1 MKDQAEVRCREE
13 ERRGVRGI
21 FSVRRANS
29 AQMLYTSLLLLVLV
43 YRMDD
48 VAAGEHVAADE
59 PRQFKTDLS
68 RGGAQAAVTVDKAQ
82 KYVDNKKIT
91 LTLV

>member
-1 MKDQAEVRCREE
+1 
-13 ERRGVRGI
+13 
-21 FSVRRANS
+21 
-29 AQMLYTSLLLLVLV
+29 
-43 YRMDD
+43 MDD
-48 VAAGEHVAADE
+48 VAAGEHVAADGT
-59 PRQFKTDLS
+59 RQFKTDLS

>member
-13 ERRGVRGI
+13 DRRRVKGI
-21 FSVRRANS
+21 FSIRRANS
-29 AQMLYTSLLLLVLV
+29 AQVLYTSLLLLVLV

-59 PRQFKTDLS
+59 PQQFKTDLS
-68 RGGAQAAVTVDKAQ
+68 RGGAQVAVTVDKAQ
-82 KYVDNKKIT
+82 KYVDNKK
-91 LTLV
+91 